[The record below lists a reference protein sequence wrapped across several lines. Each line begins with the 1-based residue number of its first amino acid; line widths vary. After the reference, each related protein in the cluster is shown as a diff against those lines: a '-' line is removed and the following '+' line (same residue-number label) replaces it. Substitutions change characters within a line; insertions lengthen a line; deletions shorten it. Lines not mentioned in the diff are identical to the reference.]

1 MTYIKHNGNFYKEV
15 EIEKLPKEEL
25 IKIIK
30 EAIEINPQ
38 IIERWNTIREYVDRY
53 PWWEKSITRLWTAW
67 DTITMAWNVDNIT
80 TNFANMDNNDL
91 ITLCNT
97 I

>member
-1 MTYIKHNGNFYKEV
+1 MTYIKHNGKFYKEV

-53 PWWEKSITRLWTAW
+53 PRWNRDVTRIGGTSWWLTQAGNIS
-67 DTITMAWNVDNIT
+67 DIT
-80 TNFANMDNNDL
+80 TNFVTMDQNDL
-91 ITLCNT
+91 ITLCKT